1 MPTGVH
7 TEGVFLFAYRPSG
20 LFALQLQQKRG
31 TARQLRAESVHV
43 ALPDKLVLNTRKI
56 WGLRDDVDK
65 AWRFVTMVRRNM

>member
-1 MPTGVH
+1 MGDFPIPSLFLFSIEFFLSGMPTGVH

-56 WGLRDDVDK
+56 
-65 AWRFVTMVRRNM
+65 